1 MKNTR
6 RELLRL
12 ACGALA
18 GAGLG
23 LHRAAA
29 WSQKPVFRDAD
40 RNRDRIVA
48 LVRSFPGD
56 DPRAMRHIQKI
67 EPITE
72 VSIPGVKVPPDQLP
86 LMDYFVGDLHLR
98 YSFDDPK
105 FVSSVSAGDLKRLGL
120 KRDQLLPLSVENF
133 RRLYPGMTIEY
144 PVPQI
149 ALVTDAGN
157 LEPCLMLDGAF
168 WEKESKRRGSGI
180 VAAAPAR
187 DVLMFADRSV
197 HGNVDT
203 LKKLAV
209 DVHAA
214 AEKEA
219 LSKTVFLW
227 NLGRW
232 EAFA

>member
-1 MKNTR
+1 MISSR
-6 RELLRL
+6 RVLLKL
-12 ACGALA
+12 TCGALA
-18 GAGLG
+18 AAGVG
-23 LHRAAA
+23 LHRVAALA
-29 WSQKPVFRDAD
+29 QKPTFRDAD
-40 RNRDRIVA
+40 RTRDKIVA
-48 LVRSFPGD
+48 LVRAFGDD

-72 VSIPGVKVPPDQLP
+72 ISIPGVTVAPDQLP

-120 KRDQLLPLSVENF
+120 KREQLLALSVENF
-133 RRLYPGMTIEY
+133 RRLYPGRKIEY
-144 PVPQI
+144 PLPQI
-149 ALVTDAGN
+149 ALVTDAGD
-157 LEPCLMLDGAF
+157 LEPCLMLDAAF
-168 WEKESKRRGSGI
+168 WEKESQRRGSAI

-187 DVLMFADRSV
+187 DVLMFSDRSV
-197 HGNVDT
+197 RGNVDT

-209 DVHAA
+209 DVYASVG
-214 AEKEA
+214 KEA

-227 NLGRW
+227 NYGRW

>member
-1 MKNTR
+1 MKNSR
-6 RELLRL
+6 RAMLKL

-29 WSQKPVFRDAD
+29 LAQKPTFRDAD
-40 RNRDRIVA
+40 RTRDRIVA
-48 LVRSFPGD
+48 LVRSFGSD

-72 VSIPGVKVPPDQLP
+72 VSIPGVTVPPDQLP

-105 FVSSVSAGDLKRLGL
+105 FISSVSAADLRRLGL
-120 KRDQLLPLSVENF
+120 KREQLLPLSVENF
-133 RRLYPGMTIEY
+133 RRLYPGRKIEY
-144 PVPQI
+144 PAPQI
-149 ALVTDAGN
+149 ALVADAGD
-157 LEPCLMLDGAF
+157 LEPCLMLDTAF
-168 WEKESKRRGSGI
+168 WEKERQRRGSSI

-187 DVLMFADRSV
+187 DVLMFSDRSAR
-197 HGNVDT
+197 GNVDL
-203 LKKLAV
+203 LKQVTV
-209 DVHAA
+209 DVYASA
-214 AEKEA
+214 GKEA

-227 NLGRW
+227 SQGRW
-232 EAFA
+232 EAFG

>member
-1 MKNTR
+1 MKSTR
-6 RELLRL
+6 RELLKL

-18 GAGLG
+18 GTGLG

-29 WSQKPVFRDAD
+29 WAQKPQFRDAD
-40 RNRDRIVA
+40 RTRDKIVA
-48 LVRSFPGD
+48 LVRAFSGD
-56 DPRAMRHIQKI
+56 DPRAMRHVQRI

-72 VSIPGVKVPPDQLP
+72 ISIPGVTVPPEQLP

-98 YSFDDPK
+98 YSFDDPR

-133 RRLYPGMTIEY
+133 RRLYPGMKIEH

-149 ALVTDAGN
+149 ALVTEAGS
-157 LEPCLMLDGAF
+157 LEPCLMLDAAF
-168 WEKESKRRGSGI
+168 WEKEAKRRGSGI

-197 HGNVDT
+197 RGNVDM

-219 LSKTVFLW
+219 LSKTVYLW

>member
-1 MKNTR
+1 MKSR
-6 RELLRL
+6 RRVLLEL

-18 GAGLG
+18 TAGVG
-23 LHRAAA
+23 LHRATALA
-29 WSQKPVFRDAD
+29 QTPTFRDAD
-40 RNRDRIVA
+40 RTRDRIVA
-48 LVRSFPGD
+48 LVRSFGSD

-72 VSIPGVKVPPDQLP
+72 ISIPGVTVAPDQLP

-120 KRDQLLPLSVENF
+120 KREQLLALSVENF
-133 RRLYPGMTIEY
+133 RRLYPGRKIEY
-144 PVPQI
+144 PLPQI
-149 ALVTDAGN
+149 ALVTDAGD
-157 LEPCLMLDGAF
+157 LEPCLMLDAAF
-168 WEKESKRRGSGI
+168 WEKESQRRGSAI

-187 DVLMFADRSV
+187 DVLMFSDRSAR
-197 HGNVDT
+197 GNVDL

-209 DVHAA
+209 DVYASVG
-214 AEKEA
+214 KEA

-227 NLGRW
+227 NYGRW
-232 EAFA
+232 EAFG

>member
-1 MKNTR
+1 MKSSR
-6 RELLRL
+6 RELLKL

-18 GAGLG
+18 AAGLG
-23 LHRAAA
+23 QHRSAALA
-29 WSQKPVFRDAD
+29 QKPTFRDAD
-40 RNRDRIVA
+40 RTRDKIVA
-48 LVRSFPGD
+48 LVRSFGID

-72 VSIPGVKVPPDQLP
+72 ISISGVTVAPDQLP

-120 KRDQLLPLSVENF
+120 KREQLFALSVENF
-133 RRLYPGMTIEY
+133 RRLYPGRKIEY
-144 PVPQI
+144 PLPQV
-149 ALVTDAGN
+149 ALVTDAGD
-157 LEPCLMLDGAF
+157 LEPCLMLDAAF
-168 WEKESKRRGSGI
+168 WEKEGQRRGSAI

-187 DVLMFADRSV
+187 DVLMFSDRSAR
-197 HGNVDT
+197 GNVDI

-209 DVHAA
+209 EVHAGSG
-214 AEKEA
+214 KDA

-227 NLGRW
+227 NQGRW

>member
-1 MKNTR
+1 MKSGR
-6 RELLRL
+6 REWLKL

-18 GAGLG
+18 GAGLD
-23 LHRAAA
+23 RALA
-29 WSQKPVFRDAD
+29 QMQQPTFRDAD
-40 RNRDRIVA
+40 RTRDKIVA
-48 LVRSFPGD
+48 LVRAFPRD

-67 EPITE
+67 EPITGI
-72 VSIPGVKVPPDQLP
+72 SIPGVKVPPDELP

-98 YSFDDPK
+98 YSFDDPRY
-105 FVSSVSAGDLKRLGL
+105 VSSVSARDLKRLGL
-120 KRDQLLPLSVENF
+120 RRDQLLPLAVENF
-133 RRLYPGMTIEY
+133 RRLYPARKIEH

-149 ALVTDAGN
+149 ALVTEAGS
-157 LEPCLMLDGAF
+157 LEPCLMLDAAY
-168 WEKESKRRGSGI
+168 WEKETQRRGSAI

-187 DVLMFADRSV
+187 DVLMFSDRSAK
-197 HGNVDT
+197 GNVDL

-209 DVHAA
+209 DVYAA

-227 NLGRW
+227 IYGRW